1 MSRKLLSRF
10 PLPVLPNDS
19 SQYERDLQLSLTRF
33 MREVSQQVN
42 LLSDGRIVARQ
53 SDSATPAST
62 VISYAK
68 GDFVWN
74 NNPLEV
80 TATAS
85 SYVVLGWVNVSAGS
99 PGTWHEVRARTGD

>member
-1 MSRKLLSRF
+1 MSHRLLSRF
-10 PLPVLPNDS
+10 PLPALPRDA

-33 MREVSQQVN
+33 MRDITQQVN
-42 LLSDGRIVARQ
+42 LLSDGRIVARE
-53 SDSATPAST
+53 SGSATPAST
-62 VISYAK
+62 VIEYVE

-85 SYVVLGWVNVSAGS
+85 SYVVLGWININAGS
-99 PGTWHEVRARTGD
+99 PGTWHEVRTRTGN